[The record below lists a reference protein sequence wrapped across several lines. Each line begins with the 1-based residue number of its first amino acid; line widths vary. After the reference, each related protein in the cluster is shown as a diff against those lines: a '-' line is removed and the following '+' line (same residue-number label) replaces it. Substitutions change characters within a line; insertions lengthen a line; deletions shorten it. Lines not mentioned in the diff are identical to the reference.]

1 MSKVVRFYEFG
12 AADVLKVEDL
22 AVREPGANEVRINV
36 AAIGMNFAE
45 VMWRQNQYIETPQL
59 PASLGYEV
67 SGTIEKLGPGVQG
80 FKIGDKV
87 STFAAHNQGSYSAY
101 GELVVMP
108 VSSIASYPQRLSE
121 VEAAS
126 YWVSYMTGYFA
137 LFDLAKVSKGDTAL
151 ITAASSSTGLAAI
164 QLAKLAG
171 LRVVATTRSSRKAA
185 ALKEAGAD
193 VVIATEEENLVERV
207 LAATNGE
214 GAEVVYDAVGGAQLA
229 TLGSVTK
236 RRGHLILYGFKG
248 DGEMAVPIWDM
259 AVRTLKFHVH
269 KIFDFTGAATLGLT
283 PDSQAVERAITFI
296 NSNIERGLLNPV
308 VDRVFKL
315 DDIVAA
321 HRYVE
326 SGVQIGKIVVTTR

>member
-1 MSKVVRFYEFG
+1 
-12 AADVLKVEDL
+12 
-22 AVREPGANEVRINV
+22 
-36 AAIGMNFAE
+36 
-45 VMWRQNQYIETPQL
+45 
-59 PASLGYEV
+59 
-67 SGTIEKLGPGVQG
+67 
-80 FKIGDKV
+80 
-87 STFAAHNQGSYSAY
+87 
-101 GELVVMP
+101 MP
-108 VSSIASYPQRLSE
+108 VASIASYPQRLTE

-126 YWVSYMTGYFA
+126 YWVAYMTGYFA

-171 LRVVATTRSSRKAA
+171 LRVIATTRSSRKAA
-185 ALKEAGAD
+185 ALLDAGAD

-207 LAATNGE
+207 
-214 GAEVVYDAVGGAQLA
+214 QLA

-248 DGEMAVPIWDM
+248 DGEMAVPIWDL

-283 PDSQAVERAITFI
+283 PDSQAVKRAITFI